1 MWAGKGSPRNAATER
16 QLTLIWTRCGCLLGF
31 QERPEIQVFMLN
43 LLTF

>member
-1 MWAGKGSPRNAATER
+1 MWAGKGSPGNAATER
-16 QLTLIWTRCGCLLGF
+16 QLTLVWTRCGRLLGF